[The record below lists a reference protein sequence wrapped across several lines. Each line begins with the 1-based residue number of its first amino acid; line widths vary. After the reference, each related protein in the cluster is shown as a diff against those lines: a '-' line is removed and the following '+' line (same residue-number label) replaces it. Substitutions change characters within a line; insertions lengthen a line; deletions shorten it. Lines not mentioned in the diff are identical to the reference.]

1 MEVLHRLPA
10 KSLTRF
16 KCVSKLW
23 NSIISDSGFMKAHHR
38 LPAKS
43 LTRFKCVSK
52 LWNSI
57 ISDSGFMKAH
67 PSNSDG
73 LLITFTDIDATSQP
87 GQPVERFLRVFSDR
101 TLHHQASVS
110 LTEYSITQT
119 INGLVCLYVNTDNL
133 IFLCNIFTHDIL
145 RRRRRVLMFDKKED
159 GGWVFRI

>member
-1 MEVLHRLPA
+1 MEVL
-10 KSLTRF
+10 
-16 KCVSKLW
+16 
-23 NSIISDSGFMKAHHR
+23 HR

-110 LTEYSITQT
+110 LTGKTVAGFFGSSA
-119 INGLVCLYVNTDNL
+119 G
-133 IFLCNIFTHDIL
+133 F
-145 RRRRRVLMFDKKED
+145 
-159 GGWVFRI
+159 FRSGADL